1 MENVKEQTYEKIVV
15 TAKHRT
21 EFEEFCDRNGIPFSM
36 PTIADDDYSYWIRT
50 GMDFDDAA
58 IMAHKKL
65 WTGEDKKD
73 VNFINSL
80 VMKHLFRE
88 VCFWYELFLP
98 EREDELIL
106 NAFEG

>member
-1 MENVKEQTYEKIVV
+1 MENVALQTYKEIVV
-15 TAKHRT
+15 KERNRI
-21 EFEEFCDRNGIPFSM
+21 EFETFCDRNGIPFSIA
-36 PTIADDDYSYWIRT
+36 TIAGDECSYWIRT

-58 IMAHKKL
+58 IMVHKKL
-65 WTGEDKKD
+65 WAGEDKKD
-73 VNFINSL
+73 VNLINSL